1 MFKLGRMYDYT
12 LDKLAGDKVLDRV
25 EKNENKEVKK
35 LIENNKNNEVNILV
49 IDDSDYKMD
58 STCNYLDAANA
69 KLNPDCELLIT
80 QVDNLIAAKVA
91 LTENTYDGVVIDM
104 QFPVRRNEHIDR
116 KAGIDVLNHLKWKK
130 INVPHCINSSGK
142 DSRDSMNDAGFT
154 ETRFILNS
162 SGISAR
168 QDFEDFYKEV
178 LEHYNGKKE
187 TEEI

>member
-1 MFKLGRMYDYT
+1 MFKLGQMYDYT
-12 LDKLAGDKVLDRV
+12 LDKLASDKVLDRV
-25 EKNENKEVKK
+25 EKNENKEVRE
-35 LIENNKNNEVNILV
+35 LIENNVNTVNLLV
-49 IDDSDYKMD
+49 IDDSEYKID
-58 STCNYLDAANA
+58 STCKYLQAAHA
-69 KLNPDCELLIT
+69 KLNSDNELTIAI
-80 QVDNLIAAKVA
+80 VKNLIAAKVA
-91 LTENTYDGVVIDM
+91 LTETTYDGIIIDM
-104 QFPVRRNEHIDR
+104 QFPIRDRDHIDR

-142 DSRDSMNDAGFT
+142 DSRDSMNDGGFT